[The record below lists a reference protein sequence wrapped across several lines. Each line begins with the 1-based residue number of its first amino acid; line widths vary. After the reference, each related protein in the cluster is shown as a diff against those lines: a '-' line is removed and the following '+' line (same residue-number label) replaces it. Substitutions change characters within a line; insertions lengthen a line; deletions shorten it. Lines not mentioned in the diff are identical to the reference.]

1 MSDRTDGDADV
12 LPMVH
17 PFGLRVRGDID
28 RASRPL
34 LARALAWAVR
44 MSKADIHLD
53 LSELTFIDAA
63 GLQLVVRT
71 AAGLPPPR
79 ALVLMN
85 APATVLELLTLLS
98 WQLDPERRL
107 RPEGGAA
114 DPQGPDPAPAPPR

>member
-1 MSDRTDGDADV
+1 MTDRTDDAADV

-28 RASRPL
+28 RASRPV
-34 LARALAWAVR
+34 LARSLAWAVR
-44 MSKADIHLD
+44 ISKADIHLD

-71 AAGLPPPR
+71 AAGLRPPR
-79 ALVLMN
+79 ALVLVN
-85 APATVLELLTLLS
+85 ASATVRDLLTLLS
-98 WQLDPERRL
+98 WQLDPEQRL